1 MGIVAVNYADD
12 DRAFSSHQRGWHAEW
27 KSNFRGRKMLLFVN
41 PRISKETR
49 DEWWKEE
56 QLFAKKNLEGGS
68 LEICFKT
75 NIGEDRRRGSDI
87 FRSV

>member
-27 KSNFRGRKMLLFVN
+27 KSNF
-41 PRISKETR
+41 PREEDVVVRQSSNMP
-49 DEWWKEE
+49 WKEE